1 MKYIVTDNASN
12 MIKAF
17 GAQFEAA
24 DDEDDED
31 EDDYEEDVNDI
42 MEPEPEVV
50 ELLDAAMTS
59 NSRHRL
65 SCFIHSLML
74 VISAGLKEVRGAGN
88 VVTRLKKLARK
99 LHQST
104 VLKERYRLCFVV
116 FANN

>member
-31 EDDYEEDVNDI
+31 EDDDEEEDVNDI

-50 ELLDAAMTS
+50 ELLDAAMTN

-74 VISAGLKEVRGAGN
+74 VISAALKEARRAGN
-88 VVTRLKKLARK
+88 VVSRLKKLARK

-104 VLKERYRLCFVV
+104 VLKERY
-116 FANN
+116 